1 MMKDVIESLETIFQN
16 AIDADE
22 TNINTLFIG
31 YDNRPENIPMGSF
44 PYLVIDEDG
53 EFVSAENAGAKTQ
66 QRNYQVLFE
75 VGCYRETLK
84 EAMIYAMELSEEIKT
99 ILFKEANRLKDGL
112 NWGINIDPIGLDDDD
127 AEGEFRGRKI
137 SVVYYELEDQDYQD
151 F

>member
-66 QRNYQVLFE
+66 QRS
-75 VGCYRETLK
+75 T
-84 EAMIYAMELSEEIKT
+84 
-99 ILFKEANRLKDGL
+99 
-112 NWGINIDPIGLDDDD
+112 
-127 AEGEFRGRKI
+127 
-137 SVVYYELEDQDYQD
+137 
-151 F
+151 